1 MFKSLLTNDQCFD
14 LLREII
20 VDIWQNEICPTD
32 WNTGLLRILP
42 KKWDTKR
49 TIEASCFWNPLT
61 R

>member
-49 TIEASCFWNPLT
+49 TIEASCF
-61 R
+61 